1 MSDIHLSGFLFN
13 ASGAAVNGAT
23 VEAFAKNTVTETG
36 GTPVTN
42 GSTTTNSSGYYTM
55 TVTSDNEHDVR
66 ITSGNSV
73 RWRRFDDRLQVE
85 EIEVSTLNIREGATA
100 QVYTIAP
107 GSISAD
113 RTLTLPAATGNDTLA
128 SLGLAQ
134 TFSAA
139 QTFTGAVTVGSDGSG
154 ADVIFYSGTAG
165 DNLTWDAS
173 EELLTITGTNGATA
187 LNVADGNVTIADN
200 LTVSGN
206 LTVTG
211 TTTSVCSTTINV
223 TNAFIFEGATA
234 DAHETTLGII
244 DPTADAT
251 INLPAM
257 SAGTYYLPVM
267 SAASTTAVASTP
279 AELNLLDG
287 SAKST
292 SSITI
297 CDADAFIVI
306 DGTTTKQIPASDITT
321 YVGAGTMSS
330 FQLEDDDGTEVA
342 ISNAKEVK
350 IIGSGVTTNWTD
362 TDNGTDGDPYDLTIT
377 VDAAQ
382 TGITSVYNASLKVGR
397 DAGNLIDF
405 ATTDNKLIFRVECVN
420 EVELV
425 QNALSPVT
433 SDGVALGTGSLMWS
447 DAFLA
452 SGAVVNFN
460 NGDVTLT
467 HSACTLTVAGGTL
480 AAGAVS
486 TTGALTV
493 GVDDTGHDVKFFGA
507 AAGAFM
513 LYDQSC
519 DQLEIRGASADAT
532 TSTGKLLLST
542 SLTNVNANDV
552 IGSINFQAPVE
563 AGGTD
568 AITIAAGIRAV
579 AQATFTCAVNATD
592 LIFYTGHSE
601 AATEKFRFT
610 SQGEIGVGGANYGT
624 DGQVLT
630 SGGAGAAA
638 AWEDAGGG
646 GVVSGGTDNAVLRAD
661 GTGGSTSQ
669 GSAVIINDSGDITVG
684 DGAACAPS
692 YGFTCQTEVG
702 FYRASSDSIG
712 FVGNGSAKMRAIMP
726 GGCAMF
732 AINDC
737 SNGKMACGITINQG
751 TNDDEALALKSSD
764 VAHCITGV
772 AETDTYGQFRKH
784 QAPAGGLEIVGL
796 SDADSS
802 ALGALALRGILGEAA
817 STTKST
823 SGYGIIR
830 LISVVKSGTGYT
842 SPGSNANLLD
852 IEENGDVVR
861 FIFDV
866 EGSAHA
872 DVGTS
877 TYDDYNDVELLR
889 GFLATTCDK
898 YKQNYQDRFGQDLM
912 YNQQWYE
919 DNKLIGK
926 CSIHYE
932 TLECGRVQ
940 QRAMVNMTGLTML
953 HHSTIIQLADNLNA
967 RIDGIETQLKALTE
981 GK

>member
-13 ASGAAVNGAT
+13 ASGAALESAT

-36 GTPVTN
+36 GTAAA
-42 GSTTTNSSGYYTM
+42 STTTNSSGYYTL
-55 TVTSDNEHDVR
+55 TVTSDNEYDVR

-73 RWRRFDDRLQVE
+73 RWRRFDDRVQME
-85 EIEVSTLNIREGATA
+85 EIEVSVLNIREGATA

-139 QTFTGAVTVGSDGSG
+139 QTYSAGIVSTASANTLGATSFNDAAITNVGDIALDSISADGTDINIAVDDNSATALTIKQGSDAYLIVDTANCSESVSIGTG
-154 ADVIFYSGTAG
+154 ISGTAITLG
-165 DNLTWDAS
+165 HSTS
-173 EELLTITGTNGATA
+173 E
-187 LNVADGNVTIADN
+187 VTVADN
-200 LTVSGN
+200 LTVTGN
-206 LTVTG
+206 LTVSG
-211 TTTSVCSTTINV
+211 TQTTVDSTTINA
-223 TNAFIFEGATA
+223 TNAFVFEGSTA
-234 DAHETTLGII
+234 DANETTLAIT
-244 DPTADAT
+244 DPTADRT
-251 INLPAM
+251 IYLPNQ
-257 SAGTYYLPVM
+257 SGYLPVLA
-267 SAASTTAVASTP
+267 SASTTQVGSTP
-279 AELNLLDG
+279 EELNFLDG

-397 DAGNLIDF
+397 DSGNLIDF

-433 SDGVALGTGSLMWS
+433 SDGVALGTSSLMWS

-452 SGAVVNFN
+452 SGSVINFN

-507 AAGAFM
+507 AAGAYM

-552 IGSINFQAPVE
+552 IGSINFQAPAE

-568 AITIAAGIRAV
+568 AIAIAAGIRAV

-610 SQGEIGVGGANYGT
+610 SQGEIGIGGANYGT

-638 AWEDAGGG
+638 AWEAVPSGASIATGTYTGNDAA
-646 GVVSGGTDNAVLRAD
+646 T
-661 GTGGSTSQ
+661 Q
-669 GSAVIINDSGDITVG
+669 G
-684 DGAACAPS
+684 
-692 YGFTCQTEVG
+692 
-702 FYRASSDSIG
+702 
-712 FVGNGSAKMRAIMP
+712 
-726 GGCAMF
+726 
-732 AINDC
+732 
-737 SNGKMACGITINQG
+737 
-751 TNDDEALALKSSD
+751 
-764 VAHCITGV
+764 ITGV
-772 AETDTYGQFRKH
+772 GFQPKYLSIQRRYTSDQTAAQSKGANAWTSTNIIDDNAAGMAITGNDGTNEFATYT
-784 QAPAGGLEIVGL
+784 
-796 SDADSS
+796 SD
-802 ALGALALRGILGEAA
+802 
-817 STTKST
+817 
-823 SGYGIIR
+823 IIR
-830 LISVVKSGTGYT
+830 SLDSDGFTIGDGGT
-842 SPGSNANLLD
+842 SNHPNAN
-852 IEENGDVVR
+852 GVV
-861 FIFDV
+861 
-866 EGSAHA
+866 
-872 DVGTS
+872 
-877 TYDDYNDVELLR
+877 YNYI
-889 GFLATTCDK
+889 A
-898 YKQNYQDRFGQDLM
+898 
-912 YNQQWYE
+912 
-919 DNKLIGK
+919 IG
-926 CSIHYE
+926 
-932 TLECGRVQ
+932 
-940 QRAMVNMTGLTML
+940 
-953 HHSTIIQLADNLNA
+953 
-967 RIDGIETQLKALTE
+967 
-981 GK
+981 

>member
-13 ASGAAVNGAT
+13 ASGAALESAT

-36 GTPVTN
+36 GTAAA
-42 GSTTTNSSGYYTM
+42 STTTNSSGYYTL
-55 TVTSDNEHDVR
+55 TVTSDNEYDVR

-73 RWRRFDDRLQVE
+73 RWRRFDDRVQME
-85 EIEVSTLNIREGATA
+85 EIEVSVLNIREGATA

-139 QTFTGAVTVGSDGSG
+139 QTYSAGIVSTASANTLGATSFNDAAITNVGDIALDSISADGTDINIAVDDNSATALTIKQGSDAYLIVDTANCSESVSIGTG
-154 ADVIFYSGTAG
+154 ISGTAITLG
-165 DNLTWDAS
+165 HSTS
-173 EELLTITGTNGATA
+173 E
-187 LNVADGNVTIADN
+187 VTVADN
-200 LTVSGN
+200 LTVTGN
-206 LTVTG
+206 LTVSG
-211 TTTSVCSTTINV
+211 TQTTVDSTTINA
-223 TNAFIFEGATA
+223 TNAFVFEGSTA
-234 DAHETTLGII
+234 DANETTLAIT
-244 DPTADAT
+244 DPTADRT
-251 INLPAM
+251 IYLPNQ
-257 SAGTYYLPVM
+257 SGYLPVLA
-267 SAASTTAVASTP
+267 SASTTQVGSTP
-279 AELNLLDG
+279 EELNFLDG

-397 DAGNLIDF
+397 DSGNLIDF

-433 SDGVALGTGSLMWS
+433 SDGVALGTSSLMWS

-452 SGAVVNFN
+452 SGSVINFN

-507 AAGAFM
+507 AAGAYM

-552 IGSINFQAPVE
+552 IGSINFQAPAE

-568 AITIAAGIRAV
+568 AIAIAAGIRAV

-610 SQGEIGVGGANYGT
+610 SQGEIGIGGANYGT
-624 DGQVLT
+624 DGQVRT

-638 AWEDAGGG
+638 AWEAVPSGASIATGTYTGNDAA
-646 GVVSGGTDNAVLRAD
+646 T
-661 GTGGSTSQ
+661 Q
-669 GSAVIINDSGDITVG
+669 G
-684 DGAACAPS
+684 
-692 YGFTCQTEVG
+692 
-702 FYRASSDSIG
+702 
-712 FVGNGSAKMRAIMP
+712 
-726 GGCAMF
+726 
-732 AINDC
+732 
-737 SNGKMACGITINQG
+737 
-751 TNDDEALALKSSD
+751 
-764 VAHCITGV
+764 ITGV
-772 AETDTYGQFRKH
+772 GFQPKYLSIQRRYTSDQTAAQSKGANAWTSTNIIDDNAAGMAITGNDGTNEFATYT
-784 QAPAGGLEIVGL
+784 
-796 SDADSS
+796 SD
-802 ALGALALRGILGEAA
+802 
-817 STTKST
+817 
-823 SGYGIIR
+823 IIR
-830 LISVVKSGTGYT
+830 SLDSDGFTIGDGGT
-842 SPGSNANLLD
+842 SNHPNAN
-852 IEENGDVVR
+852 GVV
-861 FIFDV
+861 
-866 EGSAHA
+866 
-872 DVGTS
+872 
-877 TYDDYNDVELLR
+877 YNYI
-889 GFLATTCDK
+889 A
-898 YKQNYQDRFGQDLM
+898 
-912 YNQQWYE
+912 
-919 DNKLIGK
+919 IG
-926 CSIHYE
+926 
-932 TLECGRVQ
+932 
-940 QRAMVNMTGLTML
+940 
-953 HHSTIIQLADNLNA
+953 
-967 RIDGIETQLKALTE
+967 
-981 GK
+981 

>member
-13 ASGAAVNGAT
+13 ASGAALESAT

-36 GTPVTN
+36 GTAAA
-42 GSTTTNSSGYYTM
+42 STTTNSSGYYTL
-55 TVTSDNEHDVR
+55 TVTSDNEYDVR

-73 RWRRFDDRLQVE
+73 RWRRFDDRVQME
-85 EIEVSTLNIREGATA
+85 EIEVSVLNIREGATA

-128 SLGLAQ
+128 SIGLAQ

-139 QTFTGAVTVGSDGSG
+139 QTYSAGIVSTASANTLGATSFNDAAITNVGDIALDSISADGTDINIAVDDNSATALTIKQGSDAYLIVDTANCSESVSIGTG
-154 ADVIFYSGTAG
+154 ISGTAITLG
-165 DNLTWDAS
+165 HSTS
-173 EELLTITGTNGATA
+173 E
-187 LNVADGNVTIADN
+187 VTVADN
-200 LTVSGN
+200 LTVTGN
-206 LTVTG
+206 LTVSG
-211 TTTSVCSTTINV
+211 TQTTVDSTTINA
-223 TNAFIFEGATA
+223 TNAFVFEGSTA
-234 DAHETTLGII
+234 DANETTLAIT
-244 DPTADAT
+244 DPTADRT
-251 INLPAM
+251 IYLPNQ
-257 SAGTYYLPVM
+257 SGYLPVLA
-267 SAASTTAVASTP
+267 SASTTQVGSTP
-279 AELNLLDG
+279 EELNFLDG

-397 DAGNLIDF
+397 DSGNLIDF

-433 SDGVALGTGSLMWS
+433 SDGVALGTSSLMWS

-452 SGAVVNFN
+452 SGSVINFN

-507 AAGAFM
+507 AAGAYM

-552 IGSINFQAPVE
+552 IGSINFQAPAE

-568 AITIAAGIRAV
+568 AIAIAAGIRAV

-610 SQGEIGVGGANYGT
+610 SQGEIGIGGANYGT

-638 AWEDAGGG
+638 AWEAVPSGASIATGTYTGNDAA
-646 GVVSGGTDNAVLRAD
+646 T
-661 GTGGSTSQ
+661 Q
-669 GSAVIINDSGDITVG
+669 G
-684 DGAACAPS
+684 
-692 YGFTCQTEVG
+692 
-702 FYRASSDSIG
+702 
-712 FVGNGSAKMRAIMP
+712 
-726 GGCAMF
+726 
-732 AINDC
+732 
-737 SNGKMACGITINQG
+737 
-751 TNDDEALALKSSD
+751 
-764 VAHCITGV
+764 ITGV
-772 AETDTYGQFRKH
+772 GFQPKYLSIQRRYTSDQTAAQSKGANAWTSTNIIDDNAAGMAITGNDGTNEFATYT
-784 QAPAGGLEIVGL
+784 
-796 SDADSS
+796 SD
-802 ALGALALRGILGEAA
+802 
-817 STTKST
+817 
-823 SGYGIIR
+823 IIR
-830 LISVVKSGTGYT
+830 SLDSDGFTIGDGGT
-842 SPGSNANLLD
+842 SNHPNAN
-852 IEENGDVVR
+852 GVV
-861 FIFDV
+861 
-866 EGSAHA
+866 
-872 DVGTS
+872 
-877 TYDDYNDVELLR
+877 YNYI
-889 GFLATTCDK
+889 A
-898 YKQNYQDRFGQDLM
+898 
-912 YNQQWYE
+912 
-919 DNKLIGK
+919 IG
-926 CSIHYE
+926 
-932 TLECGRVQ
+932 
-940 QRAMVNMTGLTML
+940 
-953 HHSTIIQLADNLNA
+953 
-967 RIDGIETQLKALTE
+967 
-981 GK
+981 